1 MSEPTMLVVPFTI
14 LFFVIIIIIIDMVS
28 ILTNTIFIKLSHIQ
42 YFHSYFR
49 T

>member
-14 LFFVIIIIIIDMVS
+14 LFFIIIIIIDMVS